1 MGTSS
6 ECLESSGYDKSI
18 NELNT
23 NSLTNDRSITENEAL
38 NETDNLNI
46 KTEVKEE
53 MNEEVLYG
61 TYDEDSNCITI
72 VISDENDVCIED
84 AVTEV
89 ITTDVQ
95 EENNNSLESLSHY
108 LSTFVDTDTTIPS
121 VEPPLKL
128 LSPIPSIAEVMSP
141 VSSRD
146 SYSSSPQYRKQHDIS
161 VSDGGYESIDSPL
174 SDTSN
179 HSEFNDLWN
188 ESFQE
193 LFPSLL

>member
-1 MGTSS
+1 M
-6 ECLESSGYDKSI
+6 ESSRNDKSI

-23 NSLTNDRSITENEAL
+23 NSLPTNLKDDISITENERL
-38 NETDNLNI
+38 NEIDNLNI

-53 MNEEVLYG
+53 MDEEVLYG

-89 ITTDVQ
+89 ITTDVPA
-95 EENNNSLESLSHY
+95 ENNHSSESLSHY

-146 SYSSSPQYRKQHDIS
+146 SYSSSPQYRKQHHDIS
-161 VSDGGYESIDSPL
+161 VSDGGYESIGSPL